1 MYMYVYMCVC
11 ELCVSDLFVYVNV
24 NCVCVV
30 CLCETCVKLELC
42 VGECMAVR
50 YVSGKFVWDLCVSE
64 LCVCE

>member
-1 MYMYVYMCVC
+1 MCVC

-64 LCVCE
+64 LCISCV